1 MPPMPN
7 PPAPAASHFANFFD
21 LLGLP
26 ASYALDAG
34 ALDRAYRA
42 LQAEVHP
49 DRHAN
54 AGDAERRASMQWA
67 TRANEAYAT
76 LRDPLKRARYLLEIE
91 GTPVNPEGGAPLPP
105 AFLARQMELR
115 EALESAADAR
125 DAAAL
130 ERLAAAL
137 AGERKALEAELAAQL
152 APGGARARA
161 AELVRELMF
170 FEKLGAEI
178 GDALESTEDS

>member
-7 PPAPAASHFANFFD
+7 PPAPAANHFANFFD
-21 LLGLP
+21 LFGLP
-26 ASYALDAG
+26 ASYALDAR

-105 AFLARQMELR
+105 DRYR
-115 EALESAADAR
+115 S
-125 DAAAL
+125 
-130 ERLAAAL
+130 
-137 AGERKALEAELAAQL
+137 
-152 APGGARARA
+152 
-161 AELVRELMF
+161 
-170 FEKLGAEI
+170 
-178 GDALESTEDS
+178 